1 MAVAKEV
8 KSSLEMAISP
18 SVQQRCT
25 ILDFRPAL
33 YQVLSFAKIKSLPL
47 TPQNR
52 PPLSRK
58 GNSAE
63 VLGPRL
69 SEHLYSKKVAEKD
82 ELKMRVLAARD
93 SLQAFYNS
101 MDNLTLLLE
110 AKVMDLCL

>member
-8 KSSLEMAISP
+8 TSSLEIISISP

-33 YQVLSFAKIKSLPL
+33 YQVLRSLPL